1 MQETE
6 SAVQIILNVQITKYG
21 GEDYKTY
28 LNLMTIM
35 LSIMQ
40 FIFLP
45 ILGFAQGA
53 SSLISYNFGAK
64 KIDRVNS
71 AFKFLILVSTAYSL
85 LFYLALAITP
95 NTFVTIFN
103 SDPKLLE
110 LSPRIVS
117 LFFLGMSIMGIKLL
131 TKIHLWL

>member
-1 MQETE
+1 
-6 SAVQIILNVQITKYG
+6 
-21 GEDYKTY
+21 
-28 LNLMTIM
+28 
-35 LSIMQ
+35 MQ

-53 SSLISYNFGAK
+53 SPLISYNFGAK

-117 LFFLGMSIMGIKLL
+117 LFFLGMSIIGIKLL
-131 TKIHLWL
+131 AKIHLWL